1 MSNRPWLACA
11 LWLLAAGPAT
21 AVRPSAAPPGA
32 GPSPGVSSGSEG
44 DLFAEAAKEAWRY
57 VEARYRPETGL
68 VDGAVG
74 WEYATMWDAGSALGA
89 YLSARDLGLLSPE
102 ECTRRVARLLRTLQR
117 VPLVEGV
124 TFARAYPTRSVG
136 AARSGPGWSPTDLG
150 RLLLWLKIVA
160 AREPSLAAD
169 AERVARRSDFSRV
182 LRDGY
187 MWGARATQGKRL
199 EFQEGRLGYEQYAAA
214 GFAAWGFP
222 VDNAASFTRNT
233 IPIQVMGQ
241 PVMADMRGYDRLT
254 SDPIVLYGLEL
265 GWPAEARALARGL
278 LAAQEERFKRT
289 GQVTIV
295 GEDAIG
301 IAPHFFYYYC
311 AYTNAKE
318 FAVDVQDPAAAV
330 AGPRWIS
337 AKSAFAW
344 HALLPGDYTRRAVEA
359 VGPAGSARGWASGV
373 FEGGRR
379 STGAENVNTQGIIL
393 EAAAYARRG
402 APLIEVR

>member
-1 MSNRPWLACA
+1 MTGRPWLVTMLPA
-11 LWLLAAGPAT
+11 LAAAAALGL
-21 AVRPSAAPPGA
+21 RPSAASE
-32 GPSPGVSSGSEG
+32 PSAASDEP
-44 DLFAEAAKEAWRY
+44 LFAEAAKQAWRY

-74 WEYATMWDAGSALGA
+74 WEYATMWDTGSALAA
-89 YLSARDLGLLSPE
+89 YFSARELGLLSQE
-102 ECTRRVARLLRTLQR
+102 EYLRRVSRALQTLRQAALA
-117 VPLVEGV
+117 EGV
-124 TFARAYPTRSVG
+124 TFGRAYPTRG
-136 AARSGPGWSPTDLG
+136 ARPGVRGVGWSPTDLG
-150 RLLLWLKIVA
+150 RLLIWLKIVA
-160 AREPSLAAD
+160 ERDPQLAAD
-169 AERVARRSDFSRV
+169 AEAVARRSNFGPV

-187 MWGARATQGKRL
+187 MWGARASGGKRF
-199 EFQEGRLGYEQYAAA
+199 EFQEGRLGYEQYSAA

-222 VDNAASFTRNT
+222 VAHAASFTRNT
-233 IPIQVMGQ
+233 VPIRVMGE
-241 PVMADMRGYDRLT
+241 PVLADMRGYDRLT

-265 GWPAEARALARGL
+265 GWPRVARSLAQGL
-278 LAAQEERFKRT
+278 LAAQEQRFKRT

-318 FAVDVQDPAAAV
+318 FAVDVQDPAAVV

-344 HALLPGDYTRRAVEA
+344 HALLPSEYTRRAVQA
-359 VGPAGSARGWASGV
+359 VRPAASARGWASGV

-379 STGAENVNTQGIIL
+379 STGAENVNTQAVIL

-402 APLIEVR
+402 APLREVRSR